1 MMPSSD
7 TRPRGSATPRILVLT
22 AVPAVRDGLASLLES
37 DGFGAL
43 KAGSA
48 SEAYRHV
55 LTQRPAMAVVDLRL
69 TDSTAV
75 EFCRA
80 ARALL
85 PRLRFLLLT
94 SFIDHRS
101 VQQAVL
107 AGAGGL
113 VLRELRH
120 EVFRSAIRQTLDGAD
135 LLDAADRAE
144 AVREFL
150 LFSDNPLSSG
160 SAPSGLTPT
169 QGHILALAAQGMD
182 DRSISRQVP
191 VSLAEVPNEL
201 RRALSKLG
209 IDPLDD
215 GHSGLPPT
223 LP

>member
-1 MMPSSD
+1 MSTSD
-7 TRPRGSATPRILVLT
+7 TRPRGFATAGILVLA
-22 AVPAVRDGLASLLES
+22 AVPAIRDGLASRLES
-37 DGFGAL
+37 EDFGAV

-48 SEAYRHV
+48 DEAYRQI
-55 LTQRPAMAVVDLRL
+55 LAQRPALAVVDLRL

-80 ARALL
+80 ARGLL
-85 PRLRFLLLT
+85 PGLRFLLLT
-94 SFIDHRS
+94 SFVDHRS

-107 AGAGGL
+107 AGASGL

-120 EVFRSAIRQTLDGAD
+120 EVFRSAIRQTLDGAN

-150 LFSDNPLSSG
+150 HFSDNPLSSG
-160 SAPSGLTPT
+160 FAPFGLTPT
-169 QGHILALAAQGMD
+169 QGHILALAAQGMG
-182 DRSISRQVP
+182 DRSISRHVP

-209 IDPLDD
+209 IDPLDH
-215 GHSGLPPT
+215 GPSGLPLTAP
-223 LP
+223 